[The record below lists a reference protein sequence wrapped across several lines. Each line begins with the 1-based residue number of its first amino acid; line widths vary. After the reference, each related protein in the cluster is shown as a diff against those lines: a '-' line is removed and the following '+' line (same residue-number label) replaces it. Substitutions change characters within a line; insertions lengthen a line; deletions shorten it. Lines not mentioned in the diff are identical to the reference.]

1 MMTGPWPGQRMTPG
15 APTDGA
21 RCQRGAGTGNPQARE
36 PPSRIRRWPLTRQRF
51 SVCSRPQRTRRGPGR
66 VGPGLGVTRS
76 GHGPRVIPVPAVAET
91 SSVTRWSEMPLG
103 STVLAKSVRNRADSD
118 AFWTTKPATTPR
130 TERNTH
136 NRDQGGM
143 RGPAGCHPR
152 APGSRIGAGNG
163 ALGQATG
170 AGNGALGQGTGHWGR
185 QSAYPNAWFPTPI
198 GGYLPQCGRCG
209 SPTRRH
215 RLASLPRRPCR
226 GWAARTPLLLQRAPG
241 SGGGPPPPG
250 PAAPGSALRRP
261 PT

>member
-66 VGPGLGVTRS
+66 VGPGPGVTRS
-76 GHGPRVIPVPAVAET
+76 GHGPRVIPVPAVAEAG
-91 SSVTRWSEMPLG
+91 SVTRWSEMRLG
-103 STVLAKSVRNRADSD
+103 STVLAKSGRNRADSD

-143 RGPAGCHPR
+143 RGKGPQAAARGPR
-152 APGSRIGAGNG
+152 VL

-170 AGNGALGQGTGHWGR
+170 HWGR
-185 QSAYPNAWFPTPI
+185 QRGIGAGNPPTPMR
-198 GGYLPQCGRCG
+198 GSLPQ
-209 SPTRRH
+209 
-215 RLASLPRRPCR
+215 
-226 GWAARTPLLLQRAPG
+226 
-241 SGGGPPPPG
+241 
-250 PAAPGSALRRP
+250 
-261 PT
+261 

>member
-66 VGPGLGVTRS
+66 VGPGPGVTRS
-76 GHGPRVIPVPAVAET
+76 GHGPRVIPVPAVAEAG
-91 SSVTRWSEMPLG
+91 SVTRWSEMRLG
-103 STVLAKSVRNRADSD
+103 STVLAKSGRNRADSD

-143 RGPAGCHPR
+143 RGARGLAPAG
-152 APGSRIGAGNG
+152 PGFSHWGRQRGIGAGNG
-163 ALGQATG
+163 ALGQAI
-170 AGNGALGQGTGHWGR
+170 R
-185 QSAYPNAWFPTPI
+185 
-198 GGYLPQCGRCG
+198 LPQCVVPYPNRRLPTPMRPLRVAYSAPPPRVP
-209 SPTRRH
+209 SPSSVSRVGGADSAPT
-215 RLASLPRRPCR
+215 
-226 GWAARTPLLLQRAPG
+226 AARAR
-241 SGGGPPPPG
+241 
-250 PAAPGSALRRP
+250 
-261 PT
+261 